1 MSAMKFRHEISYDA
15 TPAEV
20 AEMLAD
26 RRFREQVCDAMRC
39 VRQDISV
46 DGSGEGMK
54 VVVDQTQEAASL
66 PGFAKKAVGD
76 SIQIVQRETWNDD
89 TSAVLVLEI
98 PGKPGRLDGT
108 LALADDGQ
116 GGTVETIAGDLR
128 VKLPIIGG
136 KLESL
141 VAGIL
146 VRALRTEEKVGR
158 AWLAGSKS

>member
-1 MSAMKFRHEISYDA
+1 MEFSHQMTYDA

-26 RRFREQVCDAMRC
+26 RSFREQVCDGMRC

-46 DGSGEGMK
+46 DGSGAGMK
-54 VVVDQTQEAASL
+54 VVVDQTQEAKGL
-66 PGFAKKAVGD
+66 PGFAKKVVGD
-76 SIQIVQRETWNDD
+76 SIQIVQRETWKDD

-108 LALADDGQ
+108 VVLADDGA
-116 GGTVETIAGDLR
+116 GGTVETVAGDLR
-128 VKLPIIGG
+128 VKLPMIGG
-136 KLESL
+136 RLEGL
-141 VAGIL
+141 VADML